1 MYGDVEKKGRIRKG
15 APLSL
20 GPEAHLCI
28 PNDCL
33 SVTDEQPQQGHRNFG
48 RKKTQVKRLRRLA
61 SLGGK
66 LEIYYI

>member
-1 MYGDVEKKGRIRKG
+1 MACSFSI
-15 APLSL
+15 S
-20 GPEAHLCI
+20 
-28 PNDCL
+28 
-33 SVTDEQPQQGHRNFG
+33 G